1 MLDEWI
7 AVGKITKPHGIRGE
21 VRVQSDTDFPE
32 ERFSPGGTLYIQ
44 PENAEGRPLT
54 VSNFRRQK
62 QFYILKFAGFNHI
75 DEVEPLRN
83 EILYVPKEELK
94 PLPEGEYYYHEILG
108 CRVETNEG
116 DVLGE
121 VADIFKT
128 GANDVWVVRRK
139 GEKDVLIPFID
150 DIVQSIDV
158 KQGKIV
164 VSLME
169 GLV

>member
-1 MLDEWI
+1 M
-7 AVGKITKPHGIRGE
+7 KIQRN
-21 VRVQSDTDFPE
+21 R
-32 ERFSPGGTLYIQ
+32 
-44 PENAEGRPLT
+44 
-54 VSNFRRQK
+54 
-62 QFYILKFAGFNHI
+62 FYILKFAGFNHI